1 MTQSFTT
8 PLTEKIWEED
18 IARRAFE
25 LYEARGCQSGHD
37 VEDWLEAERELQEE
51 QAVLR
56 APRAASSRS

>member
-8 PLTEKIWEED
+8 PLTEKIREED
-18 IARRAFE
+18 IARRAFQ

-51 QAVLR
+51 QALLR
-56 APRAASSRS
+56 APRAASSRF